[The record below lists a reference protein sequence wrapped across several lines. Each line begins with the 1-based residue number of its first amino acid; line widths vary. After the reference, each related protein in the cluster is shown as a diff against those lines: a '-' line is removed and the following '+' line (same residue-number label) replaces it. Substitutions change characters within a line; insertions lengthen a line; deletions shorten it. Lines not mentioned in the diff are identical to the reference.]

1 MIKNP
6 KSCVVSSKY
15 RFLKMVCSTDCV
27 SFFDVG
33 CKVFCY
39 PPTLS
44 DQLIYNFS
52 ISIVCLY
59 YLFCFREVE
68 LERDFAFFFFLLW
81 IESSQV
87 GSKTKISKTT
97 KRVIF
102 VLIKILFF
110 VRITGLIRSKS
121 EKSMH
126 LFFKF
131 VISVRKIKNNLGLLI
146 INDHNFVEIKKG
158 HSFHET
164 VYKWKRV

>member
-1 MIKNP
+1 MDTFFPFPIWCTFFAMLLGLKIGIKI
-6 KSCVVSSKY
+6 VSNFVILKLY
-15 RFLKMVCSTDCV
+15 FLNFL
-27 SFFDVG
+27 FF
-33 CKVFCY
+33 
-39 PPTLS
+39 
-44 DQLIYNFS
+44 
-52 ISIVCLY
+52 
-59 YLFCFREVE
+59 
-68 LERDFAFFFFLLW
+68 
-81 IESSQV
+81 
-87 GSKTKISKTT
+87 
-97 KRVIF
+97 IF

-164 VYKWKRV
+164 VYK